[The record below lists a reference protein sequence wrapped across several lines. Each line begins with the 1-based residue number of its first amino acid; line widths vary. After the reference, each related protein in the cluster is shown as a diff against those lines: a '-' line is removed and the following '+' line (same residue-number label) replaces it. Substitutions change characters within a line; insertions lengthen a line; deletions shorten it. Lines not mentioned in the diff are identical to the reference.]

1 MYTLRAFAK
10 GFEPLLKEG
19 VKIETGKPVSVN
31 MQLEIAVQQEK
42 VEVQDSGTQLDIT
55 ATNNASSV
63 VLKGKDLDALS
74 DDRDD
79 LQNELQALAGPSAGP
94 NGGQIYIDGFTGGQ
108 LPPKSSIRE
117 IRINQNPFSAQYDKL
132 GYGRIEIF
140 TKPGTDQYHGQLMM
154 LGNSSYFNS
163 TSPFATSN
171 PSYDSTQYSASFGGP
186 IGKKTS
192 FFLNFERR
200 NIGDNAVVNAFV
212 LEPTTFQQTPYNT
225 SLSTPRTRTNV
236 GGRLDFQLTKNNT
249 LSARYQ
255 YWQDNQDNNG

>member
-1 MYTLRAFAK
+1 MRCRTIPTSWRRICRHWRGL
-10 GFEPLLKEG
+10 
-19 VKIETGKPVSVN
+19 
-31 MQLEIAVQQEK
+31 QQ
-42 VEVQDSGTQLDIT
+42 
-55 ATNNASSV
+55 
-63 VLKGKDLDALS
+63 
-74 DDRDD
+74 DRMEARSISMD
-79 LQNELQALAGPSAGP
+79 LQADSCSRSSRFGRSASTRTRFQPS
-94 NGGQIYIDGFTGGQ
+94 T
-108 LPPKSSIRE
+108 
-117 IRINQNPFSAQYDKL
+117 
-132 GYGRIEIF
+132 
-140 TKPGTDQYHGQLMM
+140 
-154 LGNSSYFNS
+154 

-212 LEPTTFQQTPYNT
+212 LDPTTFQQTPYNT

-255 YWQDNQDNNG
+255 YWQDNQDNNGVGQFSLPTQAYNNNNS